1 MRITIKGQVTIP
13 QPIREAAGF
22 HPGTEI
28 DFVLGDDGQV
38 RVVASERLRAER
50 AQALAGVIGRLRGSA
65 DSGLSTDDIMA
76 MTRE

>member
-1 MRITIKGQVTIP
+1 M
-13 QPIREAAGF
+13 
-22 HPGTEI
+22 
-28 DFVLGDDGQV
+28 GDDGQV